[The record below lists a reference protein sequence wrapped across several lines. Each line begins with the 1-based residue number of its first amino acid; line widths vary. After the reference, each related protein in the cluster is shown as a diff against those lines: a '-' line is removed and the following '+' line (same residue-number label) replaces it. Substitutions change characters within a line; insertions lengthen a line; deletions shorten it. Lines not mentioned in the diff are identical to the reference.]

1 MSIKNGGVVVDV
13 GGGVGN
19 VTHLLAKAF
28 PHLCYVVQDLENVI
42 IEAHKVSQPHF
53 LSSFCLHMTYKS
65 NLAIQVLEN

>member
-42 IEAHKVSQPHF
+42 IEAHKVS
-53 LSSFCLHMTYKS
+53 
-65 NLAIQVLEN
+65 

>member
-28 PHLCYVVQDLENVI
+28 PHLCYVVQDLDKVI
-42 IEAHKVSQPHF
+42 IEAHNVS
-53 LSSFCLHMTYKS
+53 
-65 NLAIQVLEN
+65 